1 MIGSGPDHVRRRG
14 PTPGASGC
22 PSGPRADRRRVR
34 RLPHGRRR
42 FKRAGSASWWIDAR
56 TKAFEAVAR
65 HLPQCRSRRITL
77 KRHRERREEK
87 PMQRRLLLHCAASTG
102 DKLRVNTPAGPRS
115 GGLPAVSRWQDSLL
129 ERARRRGAAIVHH
142 RCPRSPRRVWGPL
155 PVWDALRMA
164 EVDTFTSNGAAPRS
178 TVVSCGLCTNSPF
191 PGGIEKLSPDVR
203 CP

>member
-1 MIGSGPDHVRRRG
+1 MSGAAPAAGHGLDPFHTMIGSGPDHVRRRG

-102 DKLRVNTPAGPRS
+102 DKLRVNTPAGPV
-115 GGLPAVSRWQDSLL
+115 A
-129 ERARRRGAAIVHH
+129 ARVPLGAA
-142 RCPRSPRRVWGPL
+142 RYGLGPGPRGRVWRSSY
-155 PVWDALRMA
+155 LRLTA
-164 EVDTFTSNGAAPRS
+164 R
-178 TVVSCGLCTNSPF
+178 
-191 PGGIEKLSPDVR
+191 
-203 CP
+203 

>member
-1 MIGSGPDHVRRRG
+1 MSGAAPAARDGLDPFHTTMGSGPDHLGRRG

-102 DKLRVNTPAGPRS
+102 DKLRVNTPAGARIVSTCRVLELQVEGRVGGKPSRRRRPWPLELGILVDRSSIQRS
-115 GGLPAVSRWQDSLL
+115 GFEEKVP
-129 ERARRRGAAIVHH
+129 RAMR
-142 RCPRSPRRVWGPL
+142 
-155 PVWDALRMA
+155 
-164 EVDTFTSNGAAPRS
+164 
-178 TVVSCGLCTNSPF
+178 
-191 PGGIEKLSPDVR
+191 
-203 CP
+203 